1 MEMVPEVE
9 ELIDEA
15 RKHGKNAQANRVYKL
30 LDDILNS
37 EMHKWFI
44 GKTDPEE
51 IARRKAAASEFR
63 KRYSE

>member
-1 MEMVPEVE
+1 VPGIE
-9 ELIDEA
+9 EIIDHA
-15 RKHGKNAQANRVYKL
+15 RKEGNYAGAKEVQDL

-37 EMHKWFI
+37 EMHKWFL

-51 IARRKAAASEFR
+51 VARRKAAAAEFR